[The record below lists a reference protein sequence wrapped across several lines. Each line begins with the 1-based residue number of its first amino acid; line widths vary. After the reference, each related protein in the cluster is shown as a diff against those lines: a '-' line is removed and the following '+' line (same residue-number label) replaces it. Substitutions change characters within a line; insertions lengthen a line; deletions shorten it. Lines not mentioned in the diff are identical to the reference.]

1 MVASPPLSKR
11 ASKKEEGKPKPDIFE
26 IFHNE
31 SNNSAPPKGRPQA
44 KTKRRGQRK
53 KLKGYDLATQASRS
67 TEASADNPL
76 RRKEEVI
83 FFLVDT
89 CS

>member
-1 MVASPPLSKR
+1 MAASPPSSER

-26 IFHNE
+26 IFHTG
-31 SNNSAPPKGRPQA
+31 SNNPHPPKEDHKQ

-83 FFLVDT
+83 FFLGDT